1 MIINRN
7 KQFDQSGSL
16 SSVQPITIQHVTQA
30 IANSISLFVYVWD
43 QARVIFVRFQLFQSL
58 GQSKCLG
65 GITDKLFTCLIRLF
79 IIFII

>member
-16 SSVQPITIQHVTQA
+16 SSVQSITIQHVTQA
-30 IANSISLFVYVWD
+30 IANGFSLFVYVWD
-43 QARVIFVRFQLFQSL
+43 HVRVIFVRFQLFQSL
-58 GQSKCLG
+58 GQSKCLE
-65 GITDKLFTCLIRLF
+65 GIKDKLFTCLIRLF